1 MVSNQASHTQGVIMK
16 QLELLPQ
23 VTYVVRFTTTNK
35 SGDLRSSGWH
45 GFDDYRD
52 ACLRAYGLIRN
63 AFIAEDSV
71 TIHAENYW
79 VGHTK

>member
-1 MVSNQASHTQGVIMK
+1 MK

-45 GFDDYRD
+45 KFDDYR
-52 ACLRAYGLIRN
+52 AASYRAYDLICN
-63 AFIAEDSV
+63 HFIAKNSV